1 MMGSNF
7 VLENLEDTF
16 LFTTFAH
23 RSVRNCLR
31 SANATPHSDLGQR
44 IASELAWLS
53 LNRSFV
59 TIEITT
65 NEDMNR
71 TGIIYNSLNMRDLQA
86 PPPFMEIM

>member
-7 VLENLEDTF
+7 VLENFVVTF

-23 RSVRNCLR
+23 RSVRNCSR

-59 TIEITT
+59 TIEIDKRRYDT
-65 NEDMNR
+65 NWNN
-71 TGIIYNSLNMRDLQA
+71 I
-86 PPPFMEIM
+86 